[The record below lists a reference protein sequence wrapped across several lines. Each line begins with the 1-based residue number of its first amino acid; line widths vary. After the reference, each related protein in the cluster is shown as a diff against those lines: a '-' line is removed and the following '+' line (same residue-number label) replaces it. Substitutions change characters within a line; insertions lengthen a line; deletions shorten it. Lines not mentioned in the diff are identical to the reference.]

1 MRIRCYLLCICSLS
15 LSSIAIADVAK
26 HTTVNTNAA
35 GVVTEYTEMV
45 ADDSG
50 NLRIEIY
57 GVDASGNRGALR
69 DFVIFQ
75 ANEQKML
82 TSSGGTCQSMSFD
95 GEELPGGISKEDVM
109 AAQSQMQQA
118 LEEMRAQ
125 NPEMAKMLESQ
136 MGDMGTMMGGGESG
150 IQLAETGQTRKIDGY
165 DTKSFRVS
173 GLPGPVSGYTLWAA
187 NIDDVKGGRT
197 IGNASQK
204 MMQASK
210 QMMENMGMGQAFGAN
225 LFGEIMEKMSNYYP
239 IMTDTGDVQTRLTST
254 DGGGSTDFYPACN

>member
-1 MRIRCYLLCICSLS
+1 MRIRSYLLCICSLS
-15 LSSIAIADVAK
+15 LSPIAIAEMAK
-26 HTTVNTNAA
+26 HTTVATNSA
-35 GVVTEYTEMV
+35 GTVTEYTEMV
-45 ADDSG
+45 ADDNG

-57 GVDASGNRGALR
+57 GVDASGNRGAMR
-69 DFVIFQ
+69 DFVVFQ

-95 GEELPGGISKEDVM
+95 GEELPGGISKDEMM
-109 AAQSQMQQA
+109 AAQAQMQQA

-136 MGDMGTMMGGGESG
+136 MGDMGAMMGGGESE
-150 IQLAETGQTRKIDGY
+150 IQLAETGQTREIDGY
-165 DTKSFRVS
+165 DTRSFKVS
-173 GLPGPVSGYTLWAA
+173 GLPGPVSSYTVWAA
-187 NIDDVKGGRT
+187 NVDDVKGGRT

-204 MMQASK
+204 MMRASK
-210 QMMENMGMGQAFGAN
+210 QMMDNMGMGQVFGAN

-239 IMTDTGDVQTRLTST
+239 IMTDTGDLQTRLIST

>member
-1 MRIRCYLLCICSLS
+1 MRIRNYLLCICSLS
-15 LSSIAIADVAK
+15 LSPIAIAEMAR
-26 HTTVNTNAA
+26 HTTVATNTA
-35 GVVTEYTEMV
+35 GTVTEYTEMV

-57 GVDASGNRGALR
+57 SVDASGDRGALR
-69 DFVIFQ
+69 DLVIFQ

-82 TSSGGTCQSMSFD
+82 TSSGGVCQSMSFD
-95 GEELPGGISKEDVM
+95 GEELPGGISREEM
-109 AAQSQMQQA
+109 IAAQAQMQQA

-125 NPEMAKMLESQ
+125 NPEMAKMLEGQ
-136 MGDMGTMMGGGESG
+136 MGDMGALMGGAESQ
-150 IQLAETGQTRKIDGY
+150 IQLAETGQSRTIEGY

-187 NIDDVKGGRT
+187 DIDDVKGGRT
-197 IGNASQK
+197 ISNASQK
-204 MMQASK
+204 MMRASK

-239 IMTDTGDVQTRLTST
+239 IMTDTGGVRTTLIST
-254 DGGGSTDFYPACN
+254 NGGGLMDFYPACN